1 MNPLPDER
9 LDRIAMRNDYAIETE
24 NDAGCAS
31 AVSPWDVKDLIEEV
45 RRLRA
50 RYEPGAG
57 RPGDDRAA

>member
-1 MNPLPDER
+1 MNPLPPER
-9 LDRIAMRNDYAIETE
+9 VDRIEVRNNFAMETQ

-50 RYEPGAG
+50 RYEPGPG
-57 RPGDDRAA
+57 RAGDDRAS